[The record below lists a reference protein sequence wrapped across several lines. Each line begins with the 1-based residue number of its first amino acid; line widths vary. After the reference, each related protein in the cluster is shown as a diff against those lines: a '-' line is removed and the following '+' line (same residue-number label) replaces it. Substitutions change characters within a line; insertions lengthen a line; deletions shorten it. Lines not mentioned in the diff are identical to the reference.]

1 MSAIEHYYDENTQ
14 REWERLE
21 RHRMEF
27 AVTLRALYDYLPAPP
42 ATVLDIGG
50 GPGRYAIEL
59 TRQGYTVTLLDLA
72 AANLAFAR
80 ERAGEVGV
88 TLDSTLQGDATALPP
103 LPYEP
108 YDAVLLLGPL
118 YHLRTE
124 AARQA
129 AVAEAWRVLRPG
141 GVLAAAFICRFA
153 PLRYAAQMQP
163 AWSVERADELE
174 EIITNGLNWPGT
186 GYFIDAYFAHP
197 TEVCPL
203 MEAGGFEALN
213 LIGCEGV
220 VARIEEGVNGLSG
233 PAWAAWVELCYR
245 LGQDPSLHGAA
256 EHLLYIGKKV

>member
-1 MSAIEHYYDENTQ
+1 MTIIERYYDEHTQ
-14 REWERLE
+14 YEWERLE

-27 AVTLRALYDYLPAPP
+27 AVTLRALHDYLPAPP
-42 ATVLDIGG
+42 ATLLDIGG

-59 TRQGYTVTLLDLA
+59 TRQGYTITLLDLA
-72 AANLAFAR
+72 AGNLAFAR
-80 ERAGEVGV
+80 ARAGESGV
-88 TLDSTLQGDATALPP
+88 TLDSTLQGDATALPA
-103 LPYEP
+103 LPHEP

-124 AARQA
+124 AARRA

-153 PLRYAAQMQP
+153 PVRFAAQMQP
-163 AWSVERADELE
+163 TWAVERADELE
-174 EIITNGLNWPGT
+174 EIVTNGLNPPGT
-186 GYFIDAYFAHP
+186 DYFTEAYFAHP
-197 TEVCPL
+197 TEVRPF
-203 MEAGGFEALN
+203 MEAGGFETLN

-220 VARIEEGVNGLSG
+220 VSRIEEGVNALTGA
-233 PAWAAWVELCYR
+233 AWAAWVALNYR

>member
-1 MSAIEHYYDENTQ
+1 MTIIERYYDENTQ
-14 REWERLE
+14 YEWERLE

-27 AVTLRALYDYLPAPP
+27 AVTLRALADYLPAPP
-42 ATVLDIGG
+42 ATVLDSGG

-59 TRQGYTVTLLDLA
+59 TRRGYTVTLLDLA
-72 AANLAFAR
+72 AGNLAFAH
-80 ERAGEVGV
+80 ERASEAGV
-88 TLDSTLQGDATALPP
+88 VLDSTVHGDATALPP
-103 LPYEP
+103 LPHAP

-124 AARQA
+124 TARRM

-153 PLRYAAQMQP
+153 PVRYAAQMQP
-163 AWSVERADELE
+163 AWSVDRADELE
-174 EIITNGLNWPGT
+174 EIITNGLNQPGT

-203 MEAGGFEALN
+203 MEAGGFETLN
-213 LIGCEGV
+213 LIGCEGM
-220 VARIEEGVNGLSG
+220 VARIEEGVNTLSG
-233 PAWAAWVELCYR
+233 AAWDAWVELCYR
-245 LGQDPSLHGAA
+245 LGQDPSLYGAA